1 MMEQFDWVVILL
13 LLREYINFLNKP
25 LSILELANVKKILS
39 INFFIPVIFH
49 ALTT

>member
-1 MMEQFDWVVILL
+1 MMEQFDWVLILL

-25 LSILELANVKKILS
+25 LSTLELAYVKKIFS
-39 INFFIPVIFH
+39 INFFNPAIFH